1 MDRHLDW
8 LVVNFGSGAARRECR
23 GSGLDPPG
31 ARIDL
36 GFGGAAPASD
46 QAKSLKQKMLAT
58 KAAGNYPPVM
68 SLKSAATF
76 AFIGT
81 LLAAALLIYYFVFD
95 IINVADG
102 LIPLVK
108 LFPSFIYALAALSL
122 TVFFYV
128 FQKHN

>member
-1 MDRHLDW
+1 L
-8 LVVNFGSGAARRECR
+8 
-23 GSGLDPPG
+23 
-31 ARIDL
+31 
-36 GFGGAAPASD
+36 
-46 QAKSLKQKMLAT
+46 LAT
-58 KAAGNYPPVM
+58 KGSGIYPPIM
-68 SLKSAATF
+68 NLKSAATF

-122 TVFFYV
+122 TVFFFV
-128 FQKHN
+128 FQKKQN